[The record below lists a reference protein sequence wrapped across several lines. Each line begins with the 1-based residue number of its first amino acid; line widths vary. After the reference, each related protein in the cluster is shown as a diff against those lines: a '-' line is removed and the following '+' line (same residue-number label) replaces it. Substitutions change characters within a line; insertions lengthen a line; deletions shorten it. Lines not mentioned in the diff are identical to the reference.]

1 MSNYGTAL
9 PISLFGESHG
19 EMVGI
24 TIHKLPAG
32 IKINYEM
39 INDDLF
45 KRRPK
50 SKISTPRQEQDNYKI
65 ASGIFNGYTTGA
77 PLTIL
82 IPNKDTK
89 SKDYQPNILRPSHSD
104 YTAHMKYNSFHDYR
118 GSGHFSGRLTAAL
131 VALGAICRQILE
143 SKDIY
148 IASHIVSIKN
158 EIDRK
163 YTLSD
168 LNKNSLKSLL
178 NSDFPLLDIS
188 LESKMKSIIKTAS
201 NNKDSVGG
209 TIETAIINL
218 PIGLGGPYFNK
229 FESELSKI
237 IFSLPAIKGLEF
249 GKGFDISNLYGS
261 ESNDPFTIENG
272 LIKTKTNNSGGVQG
286 GITNGMPVTFT
297 TAIKPTSSIGIPQ
310 ETINIKTLER
320 VTHALEGRHDPCI
333 VHRVIHVINAMSNY
347 AILEAITKEEGYKW
361 MI

>member
-32 IKINYEM
+32 IKINYDM

-50 SKISTPRQEQDNYKI
+50 SNISTPRQEQDNYRI
-65 ASGIFNGYTTGA
+65 SSGIFNGYTTGA

-82 IPNKDTK
+82 IPNKDTR

-143 SKDIY
+143 SKDIF

-158 EIDRK
+158 ESDRK
-163 YTLSD
+163 YTLND
-168 LNKNSLKSLL
+168 LNKNNLKSLL
-178 NSDFPLLDIS
+178 NSDFPLLNTS
-188 LESKMKSIIKTAS
+188 LESKMKSIIETAS

-229 FESELSKI
+229 FESELSRV

-249 GKGFDISNLYGS
+249 GKGFDISKLYGS
-261 ESNDPFTIENG
+261 ESNDPFTVENG
-272 LIKTKTNNSGGVQG
+272 LIKTKTNNSGGLQG

-297 TAIKPTSSIGIPQ
+297 AAIKPTSSIGIPQ
-310 ETINIKTLER
+310 ETINIKTLEP

>member
-32 IKINYEM
+32 IKINYDI
-39 INDDLF
+39 INEDLY

-50 SKISTPRQEQDNYKI
+50 SSISTPRQEQDNYKI
-65 ASGIFNGYTTGA
+65 VSGVFNGYSTGA
-77 PLTIL
+77 PLTIV

-89 SKDYQPNILRPSHSD
+89 SIDYQPSVLRPSHSD

-143 SKDIY
+143 SKNIH
-148 IASHIVSIKN
+148 ISSHIVSIKDA
-158 EIDRK
+158 EDRSFDL
-163 YTLSD
+163 TD
-168 LNKNSLKSLL
+168 LNKKTLNLLL
-178 NSDFPLLDIS
+178 NSDFPLLDNS
-188 LESKMKSIIKTAS
+188 LEKTMKDVIEKARD
-201 NNKDSVGG
+201 NKDSVGG
-209 TIETAIINL
+209 KIETAIINL

-229 FESELSKI
+229 FESELSKL
-237 IFSLPAIKGLEF
+237 IFSLPAIKGLAF
-249 GKGFDISNLYGS
+249 GIGFDITKMYGS
-261 ESNDPFTIENG
+261 EANDPFY
-272 LIKTKTNNSGGVQG
+272 IKDGQILTKTNNSGGVQG

-297 TAIKPTSSIGIPQ
+297 TAIKPTSSIGVPQ
-310 ETINIKTLER
+310 ETVDINSLEN
-320 VTHALEGRHDPCI
+320 VTYALNGRHDPCI
-333 VHRVIHVINAMSNY
+333 VHRVIHVINAISNY
-347 AILEAITKEEGYKW
+347 AILEFITKEEGYKW